1 MIDVLNY
8 ALALVS
14 GVLVKLVD
22 WLDDDVKSKQ
32 PYKYGFALLYGL
44 LIGYLIGNASFSLIF
59 LAGLMAQ
66 IFARKVDTLAHK
78 IGFVTSIVTALLFT
92 LPSIDFILL
101 GYFLLLGFLDE
112 IDYIG
117 KLRKLTEYRP
127 FLKVGAVPL
136 ALMGRPDYLIAI
148 LAFDVG
154 YEGFNLIQYKI
165 KQRK

>member
-1 MIDVLNY
+1 MLHY

-14 GVLVKLVD
+14 GILVKTVD
-22 WLDDDVKSKQ
+22 WLDDDVKSTQ
-32 PYKYGFALLYGL
+32 PYKYVIALLYGV

-66 IFARKVDTLAHK
+66 IFARKVDTLAHQL
-78 IGFVTSIVTALLFT
+78 GFATSIVTALLFT
-92 LPSIDFILL
+92 VPPIDFLLL

-112 IDYIG
+112 VDYIG
-117 KLRKLTEYRP
+117 RLRKLTEYRP

-136 ALMGRPDYLIAI
+136 ALMGMPEYLIAI